1 MGRNETLLTCIKV
14 CGTIPFG
21 SKNSKDTKNMAF
33 YFYHAA
39 KDISLDEIVSA
50 ADQRWNIES
59 CFEYAKQEVG
69 LDEYKVTSWKVWH
82 RYIKLSM
89 VCLLLLNFLNEL

>member
-1 MGRNETLLTCIKV
+1 
-14 CGTIPFG
+14 
-21 SKNSKDTKNMAF
+21 MAF

-39 KDISLDEIVSA
+39 KDISLDELVSA

-69 LDEYKVTSWKVWH
+69 FDEYKVTSWKFWH
-82 RYIKLSM
+82 HYIKLSM
-89 VCLLLLNFLNEL
+89 VCLLLLNFLKEL